1 MTPPSIPCQNIIDSL
16 TTAVVILD
24 DNLKVRF
31 INASAEIMF
40 DISSRQAESIPF
52 MVMLPGEHDLF
63 VSLRRIQQTGQ
74 AIIEREVKIYVPT
87 TGDILVDCAIKLLDI
102 GEKAPYVLLEFSQLD
117 YKDRISRDES
127 LHAQQ
132 QVVRGLAHEIKN
144 PLGGLRG
151 AAQLLERQLESVELK
166 EYTSIIISE
175 ADRLQKLMKNML
187 GPHQKSKATSVNIH
201 EVLQRVRQLVLAE
214 VDERLIF
221 IGDYDPS
228 IPEIYVDF
236 DQLVQVFLNIVRN
249 AVQAMNGVGNIIL
262 RTRIHRHVSIEN
274 QHHKLAL
281 GVQIEDNGPGIPSS
295 LQESMFYPLVTGR
308 AEGTGLG
315 LYLSQNLIHRNH
327 GAISCSSRPG
337 ETVFSIVFPLERIG
351 EK

>member
-1 MTPPSIPCQNIIDSL
+1 MSTPIPSQNIIDNL

-24 DNLKVRF
+24 DNLRVKF
-31 INASAEIMF
+31 INASAEILF
-40 DISSRQAESIPF
+40 DISQRQAELIPF
-52 MVMLPGEHDLF
+52 RVLLPGEHGLF
-63 VSLRRIQQTGQ
+63 ESLSRIQQTGQ
-74 AIIEREVKIYVPT
+74 SIIEREVKIYIPAN
-87 TGDILVDCAIKLLDI
+87 GDVLVDCAIKLLEM
-102 GEKAPYVLLEFSQLD
+102 GAKLPYILLEFSQLD
-117 YKDRISRDES
+117 FKDRISRDES

-151 AAQLLERQLESVELK
+151 AAQLLERQLESAELK

-175 ADRLQKLMKNML
+175 ADRLQNLMSNML
-187 GPHQKSKATSVNIH
+187 GPNQQSKETLVNIH

-214 VDERLIF
+214 IDEKLIF

-228 IPEIYVDF
+228 LPEFYADF

-249 AVQAMNGVGNIIL
+249 AVQAMKGKGNIIL
-262 RTRIHRHVSIEN
+262 RTRIQRHISIEN
-274 QHHKLAL
+274 QHHRIAL
-281 GVQIEDNGPGIPSS
+281 GVEIEDNGPGIPASM
-295 LQESMFYPLVTGR
+295 QESMFYPLVTGR

-315 LYLSQNLIHRNH
+315 LYISQNLIHRNH
-327 GAISCSSRPG
+327 GAISCISRPG
-337 ETVFSIVFPLERIG
+337 QTVFTVVFPLERVS

>member
-1 MTPPSIPCQNIIDSL
+1 MTTLIPCQNIIDNL
-16 TTAVVILD
+16 TTCVVILD
-24 DNLKVRF
+24 DNLNVKF
-31 INASAEIMF
+31 INASAEILF
-40 DISSRQAESIPF
+40 DISQRQAELIPF
-52 MVMLPGEHDLF
+52 RVLLPGEQGLF
-63 VSLRRIQQTGQ
+63 ESLSRVQQTGQ
-74 AIIEREVKIYVPT
+74 ALIKRELKLYIPSN
-87 TGDILVDCAIKLLDI
+87 GDVLVDCAIKLLELGD
-102 GEKAPYVLLEFSQLD
+102 KSPYVLLEFSQLD
-117 YKDRISRDES
+117 FKDRISRDES

-151 AAQLLERQLESVELK
+151 AAQLLERQLESVELR

-175 ADRLQKLMKNML
+175 ADRLQNLMTNML
-187 GPHQKSKATSVNIH
+187 GPHQQSKQSLVNIH
-201 EVLQRVRQLVLAE
+201 EVLQRVRQLVFAE
-214 VDERLIF
+214 IDEKLVF
-221 IGDYDPS
+221 ISDYDPS
-228 IPEIYVDF
+228 IPAFYADF

-249 AVQAMNGVGNIIL
+249 AVQAMRGIGNIIV
-262 RTRIHRHVSIEN
+262 RTRIQRYVTIEN

-281 GVQIEDNGPGIPSS
+281 AVEIEDNGPGIPPS

-327 GAISCSSRPG
+327 GAISCISRPG
-337 ETVFSIVFPLERIG
+337 QTVFTVVFPLERVC